1 MAYGGLRGAV
11 GFSLVTILP
20 DGNPFKSIFLT
31 ATIVMIFF
39 TCFVQGGTIKFV
51 VDWLHIQKKSTEV
64 KSMSADINQIMF
76 DHVMV
81 IIPALCIIAQV
92 VLALLSFLRFCV
104 WVVKSMRLCLC
115 CRINEVV
122 FGLSNQ

>member
-92 VLALLSFLRFCV
+92 VLALLSFLRF
-104 WVVKSMRLCLC
+104 
-115 CRINEVV
+115 V